1 MSKIKD
7 CFSNI
12 AKNYKNNV
20 LQYTFTHII
29 VMITTAILVLGNY
42 DKFNNIL
49 EQIAIIGLIS
59 AINAFTSES
68 FCKKTWQRVI
78 TGIIGTVIGIIFGR
92 LIYVRDSVI
101 VTRIIVGYCVT
112 VFLIGLMKVIKNSK
126 LEFHEYCT
134 QIFQNLFNS
143 VIIYL
148 ILNIGLSIIISIFIL
163 LLLDNVDS
171 LDIILRL
178 QIAIA
183 GWFLVPAF
191 LMAITNPKYNVSK
204 FIEVIISFV
213 LLPLTILAT
222 IIIYLYM
229 AKMFIM
235 REIPANSIFRILAG
249 LFVVAF
255 PVWTMAYSFREKN
268 KIIKIFCKAMPIS
281 FIPFIGLQIYS
292 ISVRCKE
299 NGITPL
305 RYLGIMLIIFEVV
318 TIFLSL
324 YKNRKY
330 ILDTIT
336 TGSILLVISTILP
349 VVNMHTI
356 SNMSQANRL
365 LKAWKEEEKYSQLT
379 EEQKEIVLSSYYY
392 LINQEDGKKYIPEYL
407 EEETIK
413 DKEKYYNINT
423 TKNITYTMP
432 EDGVIYIAGYS
443 YIEPI
448 NTFCYKGNE
457 LKKLELN
464 KACTIDITEYILD
477 IIKENEKSSDDAQ
490 KYIIENR
497 VLKVNDTR
505 DLYIKDLSITYTE
518 RENITEDNINYVRIN
533 GYVLIK

>member
-7 CFSNI
+7 CFNNI

-59 AINAFTSES
+59 AINAFASES

-78 TGIIGTVIGIIFGR
+78 TGIIGTVIGIIFTR

-101 VTRIIVGYCVT
+101 VTRIIVGYCAT

-191 LMAITNPKYNVSK
+191 LMAITNPEYNVSK

-330 ILDTIT
+330 ILHTIT

>member
-7 CFSNI
+7 CFNNI
-12 AKNYKNNV
+12 AKNYKHNV

-42 DKFNNIL
+42 DKFDNIL

-59 AINAFTSES
+59 AINAFASES

-78 TGIIGTVIGIIFGR
+78 TGIIGTVIGIIFTR

-101 VTRIIVGYCVT
+101 VTRIIVGYCAT

-330 ILDTIT
+330 ILHTIT

>member
-59 AINAFTSES
+59 AINAFASES

-78 TGIIGTVIGIIFGR
+78 TGIIGTVIGIIFTR

-101 VTRIIVGYCVT
+101 VTRIIVGYCAT

-191 LMAITNPKYNVSK
+191 LMAITNPEYNVSK

-305 RYLGIMLIIFEVV
+305 RYFGIMLIIFEVV

-330 ILDTIT
+330 ILHTIT

>member
-59 AINAFTSES
+59 AINAFASES

-78 TGIIGTVIGIIFGR
+78 TGIIGTVIGIIFTR

-101 VTRIIVGYCVT
+101 VTRIIVGYCAT

-330 ILDTIT
+330 ILHTIT

-413 DKEKYYNINT
+413 DKEKYYNINST
-423 TKNITYTMP
+423 NNITYTMP

>member
-12 AKNYKNNV
+12 AKNYKHNV

-42 DKFNNIL
+42 DKFDNIL

-59 AINAFTSES
+59 AINAFASES

-78 TGIIGTVIGIIFGR
+78 TGITGTVIGIIFTR

-101 VTRIIVGYCVT
+101 VTRIIVGYCAT

-191 LMAITNPKYNVSK
+191 LMAITNPEYNVSK

-330 ILDTIT
+330 ILHTIT

-413 DKEKYYNINT
+413 DKEKYYNINST
-423 TKNITYTMP
+423 NNITYTMP

>member
-12 AKNYKNNV
+12 AKNYKHNV

-42 DKFNNIL
+42 DKFDNIL

-59 AINAFTSES
+59 AINAFASES

-78 TGIIGTVIGIIFGR
+78 TGIIGTVIGIIFAR

-101 VTRIIVGYCVT
+101 VTRIIVGYCAT

-191 LMAITNPKYNVSK
+191 LMAITNSKYNVSK

-330 ILDTIT
+330 ILHTIT

>member
-12 AKNYKNNV
+12 AKNYKHNV

-42 DKFNNIL
+42 DKFDNIL

-59 AINAFTSES
+59 AINAFASES

-78 TGIIGTVIGIIFGR
+78 TGIIGTVIGIIFTR

-101 VTRIIVGYCVT
+101 VTRIIVGYCAT

-191 LMAITNPKYNVSK
+191 LMAITNPEYNVSK

-330 ILDTIT
+330 ILHTIT

-413 DKEKYYNINT
+413 DKEKYYNINST
-423 TKNITYTMP
+423 NNITYTMP
-432 EDGVIYIAGYS
+432 EDGVIYIAEYS

-464 KACTIDITEYILD
+464 KACSIDITEYILD

>member
-7 CFSNI
+7 CFNNI

-59 AINAFTSES
+59 AINAFASES

-78 TGIIGTVIGIIFGR
+78 TGIIGTVIGIIFAR

-101 VTRIIVGYCVT
+101 VTRIIVGYCAT

-330 ILDTIT
+330 ILHTIT

-413 DKEKYYNINT
+413 DKEKYYNINST
-423 TKNITYTMP
+423 NNITYTMP

-457 LKKLELN
+457 LKNLELN

>member
-7 CFSNI
+7 CFNNI
-12 AKNYKNNV
+12 AKNYKHNV

-42 DKFNNIL
+42 DKFDNIL

-59 AINAFTSES
+59 AINAFASES

-78 TGIIGTVIGIIFGR
+78 TGIIGTVIGIIFTR

-101 VTRIIVGYCVT
+101 VTRIIVGYCAT

-330 ILDTIT
+330 ILHTIT

-413 DKEKYYNINT
+413 DKEKYYNINST
-423 TKNITYTMP
+423 NNITYTMP

>member
-7 CFSNI
+7 CFNNI

-59 AINAFTSES
+59 AINAFASES

-78 TGIIGTVIGIIFGR
+78 TGIIGTVIGIIFAR

-101 VTRIIVGYCVT
+101 VTRIIVGYCAT

-191 LMAITNPKYNVSK
+191 LMAITNPEYNVSK

-330 ILDTIT
+330 ILHTIT

-413 DKEKYYNINT
+413 DKEKYYNINST
-423 TKNITYTMP
+423 NNITYTMP

>member
-12 AKNYKNNV
+12 AKNYKHNV

-42 DKFNNIL
+42 DKFDNIL

-59 AINAFTSES
+59 AINAFASES

-78 TGIIGTVIGIIFGR
+78 TGIIGTVIGIIFAR

-101 VTRIIVGYCVT
+101 VTRIIVGYCAT

-191 LMAITNPKYNVSK
+191 LMAITNPEYNVSK

-330 ILDTIT
+330 ILHTIT

-413 DKEKYYNINT
+413 DKEKYYNINST
-423 TKNITYTMP
+423 NNITYTMP

>member
-12 AKNYKNNV
+12 AKNYKHNV

-42 DKFNNIL
+42 DKFDNIL

-59 AINAFTSES
+59 AINAFASES

-78 TGIIGTVIGIIFGR
+78 TGIIGTVIGIIFTR

-101 VTRIIVGYCVT
+101 VTRIIVGYCAT

-191 LMAITNPKYNVSK
+191 LMAITNPEYNVSK

-330 ILDTIT
+330 ILHTIT

-413 DKEKYYNINT
+413 DKEKYYNINST
-423 TKNITYTMP
+423 NNITYTMP

>member
-7 CFSNI
+7 CFNNI

-42 DKFNNIL
+42 DKFDNIL

-59 AINAFTSES
+59 AINAFASES

-78 TGIIGTVIGIIFGR
+78 TGITGTVIGIIFTR

-101 VTRIIVGYCVT
+101 VTRIIVGYCAT

-191 LMAITNPKYNVSK
+191 LMAITNPEYNVSK

-330 ILDTIT
+330 ILHTIT

-413 DKEKYYNINT
+413 DKEKYYNINST
-423 TKNITYTMP
+423 NNITYTMP

>member
-12 AKNYKNNV
+12 AKNYKHNV

-42 DKFNNIL
+42 DKFDNIL

-59 AINAFTSES
+59 AINAFASES

-78 TGIIGTVIGIIFGR
+78 TGIIGTVIGIIFTR

-191 LMAITNPKYNVSK
+191 LMAITNPEYNVSK

-330 ILDTIT
+330 ILHTIT

>member
-12 AKNYKNNV
+12 AKNYKHNV

-42 DKFNNIL
+42 DKFDNIL

-59 AINAFTSES
+59 AINAFASES

-78 TGIIGTVIGIIFGR
+78 TGIIGTVIGIIFTR

-101 VTRIIVGYCVT
+101 VTRIIVGYCAT

-330 ILDTIT
+330 ILHTIT

-413 DKEKYYNINT
+413 DKEKYYNINST
-423 TKNITYTMP
+423 NNITYTMP

>member
-7 CFSNI
+7 CFNNI

-59 AINAFTSES
+59 AINAFASES

-78 TGIIGTVIGIIFGR
+78 TGIIGTVIGIIFAR

-101 VTRIIVGYCVT
+101 VTRIIVGYCAT

-330 ILDTIT
+330 ILHTIT

-413 DKEKYYNINT
+413 DKEKYYNINST
-423 TKNITYTMP
+423 NNITYTMP

>member
-12 AKNYKNNV
+12 AKNYKHNV

-59 AINAFTSES
+59 AINAFASES

-78 TGIIGTVIGIIFGR
+78 TGIIGTVIGIIFTR

-101 VTRIIVGYCVT
+101 VTRIIVGYCAT

-330 ILDTIT
+330 ILHTIT

-413 DKEKYYNINT
+413 DKEKYYNINST
-423 TKNITYTMP
+423 NNITYTMP

>member
-42 DKFNNIL
+42 DKFDNIL

-59 AINAFTSES
+59 AINAFASES

-78 TGIIGTVIGIIFGR
+78 TGIIGTVIGIIFTR

-101 VTRIIVGYCVT
+101 VTRIIVGYCAT

-191 LMAITNPKYNVSK
+191 LMAITNPEYNVSK

-330 ILDTIT
+330 ILHTIT